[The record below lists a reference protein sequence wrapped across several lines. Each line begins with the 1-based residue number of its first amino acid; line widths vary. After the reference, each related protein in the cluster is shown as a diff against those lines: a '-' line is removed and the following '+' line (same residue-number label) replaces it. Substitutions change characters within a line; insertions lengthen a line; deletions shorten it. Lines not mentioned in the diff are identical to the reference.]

1 MTGTDALRMIRTIV
15 WVIVIATVC
24 SAVAMLAVSALAV
37 LADPDPLTITDEW
50 ADGYRC
56 GQESR
61 RRSGTIAALCV
72 IGIAVLVL
80 VVVGVTK

>member
-1 MTGTDALRMIRTIV
+1 MTTPYHRTNLP
-15 WVIVIATVC
+15 C
-24 SAVAMLAVSALAV
+24 
-37 LADPDPLTITDEW
+37 DPDPLHVTDDW

-72 IGIAVLVL
+72 IAIAVLVL